1 MDAILALGGG
11 EQKLRSYWSRPGGPL
26 KTLIALAG
34 FCIGGYYLFPILSQI
49 VWDGVHLAI
58 GGIVLLVIWFL
69 FTNKALRLRLQAIWD
84 ILMNYTVGLIF
95 TWDPWILAEEVIKDM
110 INQRERVND
119 LLTNEVGKQKE
130 LAESTLNEK
139 IAEAK
144 KCRITVETGRGKK
157 GYEDAIGNA
166 ARQAQR
172 CDEFVKDLTPIYQ
185 NVCRVY
191 NYLDLIYKKSAYMIE
206 DAKQDLEMKKQKYNI
221 VSAMDRALNAATRLF
236 KGDLEKQLMRD
247 QSMIMLKD
255 SMAQKVSSMKRAISG
270 TAEYMK
276 TLDLETASSQNAG
289 LEFLETFN
297 PDEEFKL
304 VADASKPMET
314 IAAGQVRQASEYDNL
329 IK

>member
-1 MDAILALGGG
+1 
-11 EQKLRSYWSRPGGPL
+11 
-26 KTLIALAG
+26 
-34 FCIGGYYLFPILSQI
+34 
-49 VWDGVHLAI
+49 
-58 GGIVLLVIWFL
+58 
-69 FTNKALRLRLQAIWD
+69 
-84 ILMNYTVGLIF
+84 
-95 TWDPWILAEEVIKDM
+95 
-110 INQRERVND
+110 
-119 LLTNEVGKQKE
+119 
-130 LAESTLNEK
+130 
-139 IAEAK
+139 
-144 KCRITVETGRGKK
+144 
-157 GYEDAIGNA
+157 
-166 ARQAQR
+166 
-172 CDEFVKDLTPIYQ
+172 
-185 NVCRVY
+185 
-191 NYLDLIYKKSAYMIE
+191 MIE

-297 PDEEFKL
+297 PEEEFKL